1 MCVQRIKV
9 SDPEI
14 EPRRQQNLYGGRA
27 RGQRDNADMIILL
40 RYLIGWKSTGF
51 FFLLVCLI
59 SPTVDAHIHVSRC
72 TYFLSSLL
80 LPLPSVG

>member
-14 EPRRQQNLYGGRA
+14 EPWRQQNLHGGRA
-27 RGQRDNADMIILL
+27 RGQRDNADMIMTC
-40 RYLIGWKSTGF
+40 RVGRKRTV

-59 SPTVDAHIHVSRC
+59 SPTVDTHINVSC
-72 TYFLSSLL
+72 WIFFLSSLL
-80 LPLPSVG
+80 LPLPFVG